1 MKLFD
6 KYLITSHHLRVYKSS
21 KVLRVNRL
29 NNARSTRWI
38 TYPLNN
44 VNIAFTFHFFVCTG
58 NIWQSTFRGRRVS
71 SLFCCIIPPT
81 PRKFLLMESGIWE
94 IFPCGMENPALWNP
108 EYSSR
113 NPESHLRL
121 ESRIQVPL
129 TKTGIQCVESGIHD
143 EESRTQARMSWI
155 PLYEASCT
163 SPQTQLVKSKAK
175 KLANCFLHFLLHI
188 SYLPTV
194 KNWI

>member
-1 MKLFD
+1 MYLSIMSALHSLFSLYKYKAFD
-6 KYLITSHHLRVYKSS
+6 KYFIASHHLRVYTPS

-29 NNARSTRWI
+29 NNARSIRWK

-44 VNIAFTFHFFVCTG
+44 VNIAFTFHFFLSTD

-71 SLFCCIIPPT
+71 SLFCCITPPT
-81 PRKFLLMESGIWE
+81 PRKFLLMESGIGE
-94 IFPCGMENPALWNP
+94 IFPCGMENPGLRNL

-113 NPESHLRL
+113 NPESHLWL

-129 TKTGIQCVESGIHD
+129 TKTGIQYLEFRIHD
-143 EESRTQARMSWI
+143 EESRIQARLSWI

-163 SPQTQLVKSKAK
+163 SLQH
-175 KLANCFLHFLLHI
+175 NR
-188 SYLPTV
+188 
-194 KNWI
+194 

>member
-94 IFPCGMENPALWNP
+94 IFPCGMENSRLWNP
-108 EYSSR
+108 EYSSSGITLTIGIQNRSSTDKDWNWVPRIR
-113 NPESHLRL
+113 NPWR
-121 ESRIQVPL
+121 
-129 TKTGIQCVESGIHD
+129 GIQKPS
-143 EESRTQARMSWI
+143 
-155 PLYEASCT
+155 
-163 SPQTQLVKSKAK
+163 
-175 KLANCFLHFLLHI
+175 
-188 SYLPTV
+188 
-194 KNWI
+194 

>member
-71 SLFCCIIPPT
+71 SLFCCVTPPT
-81 PRKFLLMESGIWE
+81 PRKFLPMESGIYE

-108 EYSSR
+108 ESRIPLTIGIQNPSSTDKDWNSVRRIR
-113 NPESHLRL
+113 NPR
-121 ESRIQVPL
+121 Q
-129 TKTGIQCVESGIHD
+129 GIQNPS
-143 EESRTQARMSWI
+143 
-155 PLYEASCT
+155 
-163 SPQTQLVKSKAK
+163 
-175 KLANCFLHFLLHI
+175 
-188 SYLPTV
+188 
-194 KNWI
+194 

>member
-71 SLFCCIIPPT
+71 SLFCCLTPPT

-94 IFPCGMENPALWNP
+94 TFPCGMENSRLWNP
-108 EYSSR
+108 EYSSSGITLTIGIQNPSSTDKDWNSVPRIR
-113 NPESHLRL
+113 NPWR
-121 ESRIQVPL
+121 
-129 TKTGIQCVESGIHD
+129 GIQRPS
-143 EESRTQARMSWI
+143 
-155 PLYEASCT
+155 
-163 SPQTQLVKSKAK
+163 
-175 KLANCFLHFLLHI
+175 
-188 SYLPTV
+188 
-194 KNWI
+194 